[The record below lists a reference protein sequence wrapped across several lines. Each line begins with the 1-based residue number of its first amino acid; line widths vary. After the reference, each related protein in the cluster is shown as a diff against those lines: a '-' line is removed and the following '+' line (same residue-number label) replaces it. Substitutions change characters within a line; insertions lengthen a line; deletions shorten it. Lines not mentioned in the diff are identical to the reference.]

1 VQQDDKK
8 NLPAGRNRDLS
19 SRFCIFGIEGTG
31 TTLRNQEPWMES
43 LTRLVSESLAR
54 HGFDRPV
61 DYRRL
66 QWSRWFRCQS
76 HHSLLLVPSRP
87 GVFALA
93 EEIVDFD
100 SSTAHGGPNADIQPR
115 SGERVQPTARAVG
128 LEIKNIPSPKGAK
141 ESDASGFVSGHGFS
155 RAESG
160 ISKEAALAA
169 GEAETAPRRML
180 AVTQFFEDDDMAFV
194 LERMLSLQ
202 NPMRAQLMSGRYFVR
217 YVVISDES
225 QRRSVCA
232 ALNQWITNQALSN
245 PAFGSQAP
253 ANAAEK
259 LTGIGP
265 HFAASLELTPATEY
279 VPPSGSYQGTA
290 SALPKEAFS
299 YRSGL
304 GR

>member
-1 VQQDDKK
+1 
-8 NLPAGRNRDLS
+8 
-19 SRFCIFGIEGTG
+19 
-31 TTLRNQEPWMES
+31 MES

-93 EEIVDFD
+93 EEIADFD
-100 SSTAHGGPNADIQPR
+100 GKTAEADSYR
-115 SGERVQPTARAVG
+115 GAASAV
-128 LEIKNIPSPKGAK
+128 PK
-141 ESDASGFVSGHGFS
+141 EGFQT
-155 RAESG
+155 
-160 ISKEAALAA
+160 EAALAA
-169 GEAETAPRRML
+169 VKTQTSPRRML

-194 LERMLSLQ
+194 LDRMLSQ
-202 NPMRAQLMSGRYFVR
+202 NNPMRARLASGRYFVR

-225 QRRSVCA
+225 QRRSVGA
-232 ALNQWITNQALSN
+232 ALNQWIASQVIGS
-245 PAFGSQAP
+245 PAVTTPAP
-253 ANAAEK
+253 ANASEK
-259 LTGIGP
+259 MSGIGP

-279 VPPSGSYQGTA
+279 VPPSASLQVAA
-290 SALPKEAFS
+290 SAVPREAFS